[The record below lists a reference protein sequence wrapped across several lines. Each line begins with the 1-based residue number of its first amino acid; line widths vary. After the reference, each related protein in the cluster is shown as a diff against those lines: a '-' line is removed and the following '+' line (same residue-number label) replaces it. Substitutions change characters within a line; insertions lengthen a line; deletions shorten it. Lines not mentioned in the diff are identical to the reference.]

1 MDKVRELLRL
11 LSRHPY
17 ADIRVI
23 TSRQNAGK
31 DIAEIFP
38 RLAGTGLSFS
48 MPDVEAIKS
57 GCDAAFLALPHGL
70 AHEFAE
76 PFINAGLT
84 VIDISADFRL
94 RSLDQYKKYYKIDHP
109 APGLLS
115 SAVYGL
121 PERYREQIR
130 TAKLIACPGCYVTSI
145 LLPTTAVLAAK
156 LASPEGIVACSMS
169 GVTGAGRKVD
179 LPYIFPECNESV
191 RAYGVSGHRH
201 LPEIEQEL
209 AVAAGL
215 PSLSM
220 NFIPHLVPTNRGIQ
234 STVILDAAE
243 GCTEEAVADRG
254 SRGGR
259 VREGVRERTVRARAP
274 RRKAPGHEARHAHEL
289 LRDRV
294 QAGLP
299 HRKAPALLLHR
310 QPHQGRVGPGCAG
323 LQHPL
328 RVPRGDRAGLRT
340 SRPLRNAAG
349 PEFFSGPAFFCVFSG
364 AEIDFS
370 AG

>member
-1 MDKVRELLRL
+1 MDKVRVAIVGAAGYAGEELLRL

-109 APGLLS
+109 APALLS

-169 GVTGAGRKVD
+169 GVTGAR
-179 LPYIFPECNESV
+179 S
-191 RAYGVSGHRH
+191 
-201 LPEIEQEL
+201 
-209 AVAAGL
+209 
-215 PSLSM
+215 
-220 NFIPHLVPTNRGIQ
+220 
-234 STVILDAAE
+234 
-243 GCTEEAVADRG
+243 
-254 SRGGR
+254 
-259 VREGVRERTVRARAP
+259 
-274 RRKAPGHEARHAHEL
+274 
-289 LRDRV
+289 
-294 QAGLP
+294 
-299 HRKAPALLLHR
+299 
-310 QPHQGRVGPGCAG
+310 
-323 LQHPL
+323 
-328 RVPRGDRAGLRT
+328 
-340 SRPLRNAAG
+340 
-349 PEFFSGPAFFCVFSG
+349 
-364 AEIDFS
+364 
-370 AG
+370 

>member
-1 MDKVRELLRL
+1 MDKVRVAIVGAAGYAGEELLRL

-48 MPDVEAIKS
+48 MPDPEAIVRD
-57 GCDAAFLALPHGL
+57 CDAAFLALPHGL

-94 RSLDQYKKYYKIDHP
+94 RSLEQYKKYYKIDHP
-109 APGLLS
+109 APALLS
-115 SAVYGL
+115 DAVYGL

-145 LLPTTAVLAAK
+145 LLPTTAILAAK

-215 PSLSM
+215 PSLKM

-234 STVILDAAE
+234 STIVLDAAE
-243 GCTEEAVADRG
+243 GCTEEAVADAFAKAYSNERFV
-254 SRGGR
+254 R
-259 VREGVRERTVRARAP
+259 VLPAGKLPDTKHVTLTNCCEIGFKLDSHTG
-274 RRKAPGHEARHAHEL
+274 KIL
-289 LRDRV
+289 LFSCIDNLTKGASGQAV
-294 QAGLP
+294 QDFNIRFGFP
-299 HRKAPALLLHR
+299 EETAL
-310 QPHQGRVGPGCAG
+310 V
-323 LQHPL
+323 
-328 RVPRGDRAGLRT
+328 
-340 SRPLRNAAG
+340 
-349 PEFFSGPAFFCVFSG
+349 
-364 AEIDFS
+364 
-370 AG
+370 

>member
-1 MDKVRELLRL
+1 MDKVRVAIVGAAGYAGEELLRL

-115 SAVYGL
+115 DAVYGL

-145 LLPTTAVLAAK
+145 LLPTTAILAAR

-191 RAYGVSGHRH
+191 RAYGVAGHRH

-215 PSLSM
+215 PSLRM

-234 STVILDAAE
+234 STIILDAAE
-243 GCTEEAVADRG
+243 GCTEETVADAFAKAYGNERFV
-254 SRGGR
+254 R
-259 VREGVRERTVRARAP
+259 VLP
-274 RRKAPGHEARHAHEL
+274 
-289 LRDRV
+289 
-294 QAGLP
+294 AGKLP
-299 HRKAPALLLHR
+299 DTKHVTLTNCCEIGFKLDSHTGKLLLFSCIDNLTKGASGQAVQDFNIR
-310 QPHQGRVGPGCAG
+310 FGF
-323 LQHPL
+323 
-328 RVPRGDRAGLRT
+328 
-340 SRPLRNAAG
+340 
-349 PEFFSGPAFFCVFSG
+349 PEETALV
-364 AEIDFS
+364 
-370 AG
+370 

>member
-1 MDKVRELLRL
+1 MDKVRVAIVGAAGYAGEELLRL

-48 MPDVEAIKS
+48 MPDVEAIAS

-115 SAVYGL
+115 DAVYGL

-145 LLPTTAVLAAK
+145 LLPTTAILAAR

-191 RAYGVSGHRH
+191 RAYGVAGHRH

-215 PSLSM
+215 PSLRM

-234 STVILDAAE
+234 STIILDAAE
-243 GCTEEAVADRG
+243 GCTEETVADAFAKAYGNERFV
-254 SRGGR
+254 R
-259 VREGVRERTVRARAP
+259 VLP
-274 RRKAPGHEARHAHEL
+274 
-289 LRDRV
+289 
-294 QAGLP
+294 AGKLP
-299 HRKAPALLLHR
+299 DTKHVTLTNCCEIGFKLDSHTGKLLLFSCIDNLTKGASGQAVQDFNIR
-310 QPHQGRVGPGCAG
+310 FGF
-323 LQHPL
+323 
-328 RVPRGDRAGLRT
+328 
-340 SRPLRNAAG
+340 
-349 PEFFSGPAFFCVFSG
+349 PEETALV
-364 AEIDFS
+364 
-370 AG
+370 

>member
-1 MDKVRELLRL
+1 MDKVRVAIVGAAGYAGEELLRL

-145 LLPTTAVLAAK
+145 LLPTTAILADK

-243 GCTEEAVADRG
+243 GCTEEAVADAFAKAYGNERFV
-254 SRGGR
+254 R
-259 VREGVRERTVRARAP
+259 VLP
-274 RRKAPGHEARHAHEL
+274 
-289 LRDRV
+289 
-294 QAGLP
+294 AGKLP
-299 HRKAPALLLHR
+299 DTKHVTLTNCCEIGFKLDSHTGKLLLFSCIDNLTKGASGQAVQDFNIR
-310 QPHQGRVGPGCAG
+310 FGF
-323 LQHPL
+323 
-328 RVPRGDRAGLRT
+328 
-340 SRPLRNAAG
+340 
-349 PEFFSGPAFFCVFSG
+349 PEETALV
-364 AEIDFS
+364 
-370 AG
+370 

>member
-1 MDKVRELLRL
+1 MDKVRVAIVGAAGYAGEELLRL
-11 LSRHPY
+11 LSRHPF

-48 MPDVEAIKS
+48 MPDVEAITG

-76 PFINAGLT
+76 PFIKAGLT

-109 APGLLS
+109 APGRLS
-115 SAVYGL
+115 DAVYGL

-130 TAKLIACPGCYVTSI
+130 NAKLIACPGCYVTSI
-145 LLPTTAVLAAK
+145 LLPTTAILAAK

-191 RAYGVSGHRH
+191 RAYGVAGHRH

-215 PSLSM
+215 PSLKM

-234 STVILDAAE
+234 STIILDAAE
-243 GCTEEAVADRG
+243 GCTEEAVADAFAKAYGNERFV
-254 SRGGR
+254 R
-259 VREGVRERTVRARAP
+259 VLPAGKLPDTKHVTLTNCCEIGF
-274 RRKAPGHEARHAHEL
+274 KLDAHT
-289 LRDRV
+289 
-294 QAGLP
+294 G
-299 HRKAPALLLHR
+299 KLLLFSCIDNLTKGASGQAVQDFNIR
-310 QPHQGRVGPGCAG
+310 FGF
-323 LQHPL
+323 
-328 RVPRGDRAGLRT
+328 
-340 SRPLRNAAG
+340 
-349 PEFFSGPAFFCVFSG
+349 PEETAL
-364 AEIDFS
+364 I
-370 AG
+370 